1 MRSCDGRRMG
11 PQAQTTTRRT
21 IALLASPVLILVGL
35 TSCTPETKGITG
47 LTVDVDG
54 RPLAV
59 LAWCADRPPDVV
71 RLFPVNDSTSPT
83 PSGRAT
89 LPPNWQTWPGR
100 EYTVPATATSPTTVP
115 LEGFPPESVADPD
128 ATFAMYGSAEDN
140 SFTSHRVSFRLGE
153 LTDLAPGSVLATD
166 IVDGEAVQES
176 LSLEEFARRGRDEC

>member
-1 MRSCDGRRMG
+1 MRSCDRRRMG
-11 PQAQTTTRRT
+11 LQTQTTTRRM
-21 IALLASPVLILVGL
+21 IALLAAGLLILGGL

-47 LTVDVDG
+47 LSVDADG

-71 RLFPVNDSTSPT
+71 RLFPVKDSTSPT
-83 PSGRAT
+83 PSD
-89 LPPNWQTWPGR
+89 PPNWQTWPGR
-100 EYTVPATATSPTTVP
+100 DYPVPGTATSPTTVP

-140 SFTSHRVSFRLGE
+140 SFTLHRVSFRLGE

-166 IVDGEAVQES
+166 IVDGEEVQES
-176 LSLEEFARRGRDEC
+176 LSLDEFARRGRDEC

>member
-1 MRSCDGRRMG
+1 MRSCDRRRVG
-11 PQAQTTTRRT
+11 LQTQTTTRRT
-21 IALLASPVLILVGL
+21 IALLAAAVLILGGL
-35 TSCTPETKGITG
+35 TSCTPEKKGITG
-47 LTVDVDG
+47 LSVDADG

-71 RLFPVNDSTSPT
+71 RLFPVKDSTSPT
-83 PSGRAT
+83 PSGPAT

-100 EYTVPATATSPTTVP
+100 DYTVPGTATSPTTVP

-128 ATFAMYGSAEDN
+128 ATFAMYGSPEDN

-166 IVDGEAVQES
+166 IVDGEEVQES
-176 LSLEEFARRGRDEC
+176 LSLDEFARRGRDEC

>member
-1 MRSCDGRRMG
+1 MG

-21 IALLASPVLILVGL
+21 IALLAAAVLILGGL

-47 LTVDVDG
+47 LTVDADG

-71 RLFPVNDSTSPT
+71 RLFPVKDSTSPT
-83 PSGRAT
+83 PSGPAT

-100 EYTVPATATSPTTVP
+100 EYTVPHTATSPTTVP

-128 ATFAMYGSAEDN
+128 AAFAMYGTAEDN

-153 LTDLAPGSVLATD
+153 LTDLAPGSVLATV
-166 IVDGEAVQES
+166 IVDGEEVQES

>member
-1 MRSCDGRRMG
+1 MRSCDRRRMG
-11 PQAQTTTRRT
+11 LQAQTTTRRT
-21 IALLASPVLILVGL
+21 IALLASAVLILVGL

-115 LEGFPPESVADPD
+115 LEGFRQSRLLTRTPRSRCTEVRRTTASPRIECP
-128 ATFAMYGSAEDN
+128 SA
-140 SFTSHRVSFRLGE
+140 SAS
-153 LTDLAPGSVLATD
+153 
-166 IVDGEAVQES
+166 
-176 LSLEEFARRGRDEC
+176 